1 MIENYKGISLVALV
15 ITIII
20 LLILAGITIN
30 LTVGSN
36 GIFTKAQT
44 AKEQTNMAQAKENV
58 ELKIA
63 NLQTENEGKATIA
76 SLKEYAQT
84 DSDITIDT
92 NNKIIYKNEY
102 EFTIDNNLKI
112 TDVSKYD
119 NKNVAPA
126 SIKKLSTPMVFDT
139 FDRDQ

>member
-1 MIENYKGISLVALV
+1 MINNYKGISLMALV
-15 ITIII
+15 IAIIV

-44 AKEQTNMAQAKENV
+44 AKEQTNMSQAKESV

-63 NLQTENEGKATIA
+63 SLQTENEGKATIL

-92 NNKIIYKNEY
+92 NKIIYKGEY

-112 TDVSKYD
+112 TDIKKCNNKDVS
-119 NKNVAPA
+119 PA
-126 SIKKLSTPMVFDT
+126 SITKLSTPMVFDT
-139 FDRDQ
+139 FDRE